1 MKWSNEDLPVVSI
14 VVPTMNRKRYL
25 ETCLNSISNLDYPK
39 YLLEVIVV
47 DGGSSDG
54 TISMLKE
61 NFGNFK
67 AVIEKRDGISFAR
80 NTGGEFALGDIIAFT
95 DDDCVVDRNYIGH
108 GIKL

>member
-1 MKWSNEDLPVVSI
+1 
-14 VVPTMNRKRYL
+14 
-25 ETCLNSISNLDYPK
+25 
-39 YLLEVIVV
+39 
-47 DGGSSDG
+47 
-54 TISMLKE
+54 MLKE